1 MESTQCESVGPF
13 LCGER
18 SWVVPCRDVRPT
30 PPVFSHTARPR
41 SGPSRAPSPRR
52 YVSHGRREGGNAAAR
67 AGLGARGGSVEGG
80 RGEGEPLG
88 AARRWCRR
96 PTWRH
101 PAPIAGPGHA
111 SVPPTPLF
119 LRGGAHWPPPAVRG
133 GYDPKEIASWRAGR
147 APGRG
152 RPCGPSGDARRPAAI
167 RGHCAGAGPR
177 PAARHWLLS
186 RLLPWA
192 GANNRRGGWGAH
204 AVASRGP
211 ASSQRALPRPDRAA
225 LFCVWTG
232 VGGRVRLLPLLD
244 FGGEGGQRETGPP
257 PNRAR
262 SGRMAALVVR

>member
-119 LRGGAHWPPPAVRG
+119 LSGGAHWPPPAGRRPH
-133 GYDPKEIASWRAGR
+133 DPGPAAFCLSAADDRSTRAGTLPMDVSIFISISSVSR
-147 APGRG
+147 
-152 RPCGPSGDARRPAAI
+152 
-167 RGHCAGAGPR
+167 
-177 PAARHWLLS
+177 LS
-186 RLLPWA
+186 RNFEA
-192 GANNRRGGWGAH
+192 R
-204 AVASRGP
+204 
-211 ASSQRALPRPDRAA
+211 
-225 LFCVWTG
+225 
-232 VGGRVRLLPLLD
+232 PLL
-244 FGGEGGQRETGPP
+244 
-257 PNRAR
+257 
-262 SGRMAALVVR
+262 LVVVCRKLLDKFIANVFMIEQIFKIYACAQIDQDREISRDL